1 MLQIN
6 ERRRLKLAAV
16 GGIEIVVDSSDDSMS
31 KEEKQV
37 TFKTTVEGEVKH
49 QQQQQQMRKSQMLG
63 RKFSLPLPLS
73 VPDLDLDLQL
83 EEGERQHPLRSW
95 TFLEVGDGYV
105 IGRKT
110 DIFSEDTS
118 DVTIISSSVSSCSNS
133 DSTNSS
139 PASQAA
145 IPQATA
151 EQLYPRYLKES
162 II

>member
-1 MLQIN
+1 MLQMN
-6 ERRRLKLAAV
+6 ERQRSKLAAV
-16 GGIEIVVDSSDDSMS
+16 GGIEIVVDSSGDSMS
-31 KEEKQV
+31 KEKQV

-49 QQQQQQMRKSQMLG
+49 QQQQQQVRKNQMLG

-73 VPDLDLDLQL
+73 APDLDLNLQL

-105 IGRKT
+105 IGRKA

-118 DVTIISSSVSSCSNS
+118 DVTIISSSASSFSNS
-133 DSTNSS
+133 DSTNSR
-139 PASQAA
+139 PASQEAT
-145 IPQATA
+145 PQATT
-151 EQLYPRYLKES
+151 EQLYSRCLKES